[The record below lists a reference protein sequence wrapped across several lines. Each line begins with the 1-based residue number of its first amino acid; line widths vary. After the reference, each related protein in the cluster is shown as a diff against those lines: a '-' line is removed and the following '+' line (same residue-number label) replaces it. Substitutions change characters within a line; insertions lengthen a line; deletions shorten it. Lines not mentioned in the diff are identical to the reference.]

1 MGYFPINIDLSKLRI
16 LVIGGGEVA
25 TRKVQNLI
33 EFSAKPTIIA
43 PVITIE
49 LHEIINSANLKYLSK
64 KYERGDANE
73 FDMIFVAT
81 DDDSLDGSIVED
93 VKNRNVL
100 INFADRP
107 TKCNFIM
114 PSFLR
119 RGDLI
124 ISVSTQGR
132 APFLSK
138 YIRECLEKKFPYD
151 YTDFVK
157 LAMLFRSMIFQKK
170 IEEKQNIIEE
180 FLEINWLKILR
191 DEGFDFA
198 FKLVRNLIEKYEK
211 K

>member
-43 PVITIE
+43 PVVTIE
-49 LHEIINSANLKYLSK
+49 LREIINLANLKHLSR
-64 KYERGDANE
+64 KYEKGDANE

-81 DDDSLDGSIVED
+81 DDDSLDDDIFED

-100 INFADRP
+100 INFADKP

-119 RGDLI
+119 RGDLL

-138 YIRECLEKKFPYD
+138 YIRECLEKKFPND
-151 YTDFVK
+151 YTYFVE
-157 LAMLFRSMIFQKK
+157 LSIFFRSIILQKK
-170 IEEKQNIIEE
+170 IEEKLNIIEE

-198 FKLVRNLIEKYEK
+198 FKLVSNLIEKYERK
-211 K
+211 